1 MGALR
6 RARATWT
13 ARQHGD
19 LAVLGVDH
27 DQDGDEILV
36 VLREWAY
43 RGAGWQHP
51 ARAAL
56 AVAIAAYTREQRR
69 SARAARDTA

>member
-13 ARQHGD
+13 ARQHGHD
-19 LAVLGVDH
+19 LLGG
-27 DQDGDEILV
+27 DQDQEGAETVV

-43 RGAGWQHP
+43 RGAGYQTP
-51 ARAAL
+51 GEATLAA
-56 AVAIAAYTREQRR
+56 AIAAYTREQRR
-69 SARAARDTA
+69 SARAVRAIA